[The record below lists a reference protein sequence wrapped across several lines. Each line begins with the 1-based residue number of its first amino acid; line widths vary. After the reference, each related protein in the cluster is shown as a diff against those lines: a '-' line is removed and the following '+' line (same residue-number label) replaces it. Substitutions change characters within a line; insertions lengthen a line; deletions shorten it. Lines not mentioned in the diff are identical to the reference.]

1 MAEDHLGLFSLL
13 CGALLPRFR
22 NVGTRVRTAVYG
34 KLWTISDQLDRI
46 IQAHGWD
53 LDTAAG
59 RAGLESY
66 LQEPAEE

>member
-1 MAEDHLGLFSLL
+1 VSQAWLGTKK
-13 CGALLPRFR
+13 GEPY
-22 NVGTRVRTAVYG
+22 TAVKG
-34 KLWTISDQLDRI
+34 AFLKIQDQLDRI